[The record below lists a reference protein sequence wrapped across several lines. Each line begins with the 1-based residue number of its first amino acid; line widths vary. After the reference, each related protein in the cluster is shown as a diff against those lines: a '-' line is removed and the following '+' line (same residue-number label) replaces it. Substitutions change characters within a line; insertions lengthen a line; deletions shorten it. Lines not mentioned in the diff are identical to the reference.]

1 MSHIHS
7 TIIKD
12 DELILRASAAATAVV
27 TGTGV
32 KIGPTG
38 LVKAVVNVTALAT
51 SGTLAISIEGG
62 LTLGGT
68 YYTLASFPVISAVGI
83 YELFFNSGDYPYV
96 RYETTA
102 VHSTESITY
111 EIIVTTAEK

>member
-1 MSHIHS
+1 MSDNPV
-7 TIIKD
+7 IKD
-12 DELILRASAAATAVV
+12 DELILRTAAAATAVV
-27 TGTGV
+27 TGTG
-32 KIGPTG
+32 KQIGPCG

-51 SGTLAISIEGG
+51 SGTLAISIQGG

-68 YYTLASFPVISAVGI
+68 YYDLVIFPVISAVGV
-83 YELFFNSGDYPYV
+83 YEATFRSPDYGFI

-111 EIIVTTAEK
+111 DIYVTTVEK

>member
-1 MSHIHS
+1 MSHEQS

-12 DELILRASAAATAVV
+12 ELLILRASAAATAVA
-27 TGTGV
+27 TGTGLP
-32 KIGPTG
+32 IGPTG

-51 SGTLAISIEGG
+51 SGTIAVSIEESD
-62 LTLGGT
+62 TLGSG
-68 YYTLASFPVISAVGI
+68 YTTVASFPVIAAVGL
-83 YELFFNSGDYPYV
+83 YELPFRATKKYV

-111 EIIVTTAEK
+111 EILVTTVEK

>member
-1 MSHIHS
+1 MSDNPV
-7 TIIKD
+7 IKD
-12 DELILRASAAATAVV
+12 DELILRASAAATAVA
-27 TGTGV
+27 TGTG
-32 KIGPTG
+32 ILAGPTG

-62 LTLGGT
+62 LTLTGT
-68 YYTLASFPVISAVGI
+68 YYDLVIFPVISAVGV
-83 YELFFNSGDYPYV
+83 YEAVFRSTYPYI

-111 EIIVTTAEK
+111 EIFLTTVEK

>member
-1 MSHIHS
+1 MSDNPV
-7 TIIKD
+7 IKD
-12 DELILRASAAATAVV
+12 DLLILRTLAAATAVV
-27 TGTGV
+27 TGTG
-32 KIGPTG
+32 IQAGPCG

-68 YYTLASFPVISAVGI
+68 YYTLVTFPVIAAVGV
-83 YELFFNSGDYPYV
+83 YEAVFRSPDYGFI

-111 EIIVTTAEK
+111 EVYLTSVEK